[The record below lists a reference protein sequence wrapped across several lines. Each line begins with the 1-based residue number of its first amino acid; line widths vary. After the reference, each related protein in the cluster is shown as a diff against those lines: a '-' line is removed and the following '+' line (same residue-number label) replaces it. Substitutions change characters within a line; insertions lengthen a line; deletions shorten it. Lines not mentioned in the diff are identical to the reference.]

1 MIIKAFFIIHIWARE
16 SLKRIPKLPIL
27 SLWLLLQLCT
37 TYDQNNIY
45 MFWGCCR
52 KLNFH
57 LYFFFLSCTST
68 ILQSNHHQ
76 SKFSIVINTNVTFTV
91 NDPVLHPAVCAKYRQ
106 LLPTEI
112 WLLDLSPNFCR
123 TVKCH
128 WCIIPLL
135 TYYLVVVFSVCLCRV
150 LSVTLWRGFHVEKS
164 KTVDRSDREVYRER
178 FAQRKVFFGYSHL
191 QTASRDITS
200 KKKKVIGFP

>member
-1 MIIKAFFIIHIWARE
+1 MKSNFIW
-16 SLKRIPKLPIL
+16 SK
-27 SLWLLLQLCT
+27 
-37 TYDQNNIY
+37 
-45 MFWGCCR
+45 
-52 KLNFH
+52 
-57 LYFFFLSCTST
+57 LYFFFISVFVPSLSVLFNCITKPMCIIFPNFFFSSCTST

-106 LLPTEI
+106 LRPTEI

-164 KTVDRSDREVYRER
+164 QTVDRSDLEVYRER
-178 FAQRKVFFGYSHL
+178 FAQRNVFFGYSHL